1 MESSQ
6 FSDNQSRF
14 DAIEQMESRG
24 ATCDTFRV
32 KLYGKLH
39 FLKRLKA
46 EYAGDI
52 RYQEA
57 LRKEFETGYRLEHPN
72 LVRYLSLDK
81 DGILM
86 EYVDGETLSQRLTK
100 NPDYFKQWKN
110 SDKLIRQLLSALQY
124 LHNHQVL
131 HLDLKPDNI
140 LLTHINDDVKL
151 IDLGFCYTDTFVD
164 TQGRTNAFAAPE
176 QKAGGAVDVRT
187 DLYAFG
193 KILELLPDHSL
204 YNRVIAR
211 CTAENPSD
219 RYQSVDEILYD
230 INHRRRYFRYVAAF
244 VAIGAVLAIGIAL
257 LTHREAVVP
266 VIQETPADSVVQMGN
281 QGNQRDGSL
290 DSAHQNHEPVPMIL
304 PQSPKKDEQTLCKE
318 EMVWLIDKAY
328 HSTIYSFR
336 DSLFPP
342 PVNYPGNP
350 WADAS
355 TAFHDQVV
363 QIGDRLVKKYP
374 NISEGFIRQETEMRF
389 QGLVTSVF
397 NQMRTNAQQ

>member
-1 MESSQ
+1 MDSSQ
-6 FSDNQSRF
+6 FSDNQPRF
-14 DAIEQMESRG
+14 DAIEQMESQG

-32 KLYGKLH
+32 KVYGKLH

-81 DGILM
+81 DSILM
-86 EYVDGETLSQRLTK
+86 EYVEGETLSQRLAK
-100 NPDYFKQWKN
+100 NPDYFKQPRHT
-110 SDKLIRQLLSALQY
+110 DKLVRQLLGVLDY
-124 LHNHQVL
+124 LHSHQVL

-151 IDLGFCYTDTFVD
+151 IDLGFCYTDTFAD
-164 TQGRTNAFAAPE
+164 TQGHTNAFAAPE
-176 QKAGGAVDVRT
+176 QKEGGAVDVRS
-187 DLYAFG
+187 DIYAFG
-193 KILELLPDHSL
+193 RILELLPDHFL
-204 YNRVIAR
+204 YNKVIAR
-211 CTAENPSD
+211 CTAENPSA
-219 RYQSVDEILYD
+219 RYQSIDEILYD
-230 INHRRRYFRYVAAF
+230 INHRRRYFLYAAAF
-244 VAIGAVLAIGIAL
+244 VAIVAVLAIGIAL
-257 LTHREAVVP
+257 LTHREVAAP
-266 VIQETPADSVVQMGN
+266 VIQETPADSVVQMVN
-281 QGNQRDGSL
+281 QGDRSL
-290 DSAHQNHEPVPMIL
+290 DSARQNHEPVPLIP
-304 PQSPKKDEQTLCKE
+304 PQPPKKDEQTLCKE
-318 EMVWLIDKAY
+318 EMARLIDKAY
-328 HSTIYSFR
+328 HSTIYTFR

-374 NISEGFIRQETEMRF
+374 TIPESFIRQETEMRF
-389 QGLVTSVF
+389 QGLVTYVF

>member
-14 DAIEQMESRG
+14 DAIEQMESQG

-100 NPDYFKQWKN
+100 NPDYFKHRKN

-151 IDLGFCYTDTFVD
+151 IDLGFCYTDMFAD

-176 QKAGGAVDVRT
+176 QKAGRAVDVRT
-187 DLYAFG
+187 DIYAFG

-211 CTAENPSD
+211 CTAETPSD

-230 INHRRRYFRYVAAF
+230 IYHRRRYFRYVAAF
-244 VAIGAVLAIGIAL
+244 VAIGAMLAIGIAL
-257 LTHREAVVP
+257 LTHREAVAP
-266 VIQETPADSVVQMGN
+266 VIQEIPADSIVQMVNQN
-281 QGNQRDGSL
+281 QGDRSL
-290 DSAHQNHEPVPMIL
+290 DSARQNHEPVPLIP
-304 PQSPKKDEQTLCKE
+304 PQSPKKDTEALFKE
-318 EMVWLIDKAY
+318 DVSRMIDQAY
-328 HSTIYSFR
+328 RSTIATFC
-336 DSLFPP
+336 DSVFPSP
-342 PVNYPGNP
+342 TPSTGKA

-355 TAFHDQVV
+355 TEFHDQ
-363 QIGDRLVKKYP
+363 IIEIENRLAKKYP
-374 NISEGFIRQETEMRF
+374 NIPETTIRQDCETRF
-389 QGLVTSVF
+389 QSLVTSVF

>member
-1 MESSQ
+1 MDSSQ

-14 DAIEQMESRG
+14 EAIEQVESQG

-32 KLYGKLH
+32 KVYGKLH

-52 RYQEA
+52 RYREA

-72 LVRYLSLDK
+72 LVRYARFDDDS
-81 DGILM
+81 ILM
-86 EYVDGETLSQRLTK
+86 EYVEGDTLDQRIAK
-100 NPDYFKQWKN
+100 NPDYF
-110 SDKLIRQLLSALQY
+110 SDQKHTEKFVLQLLSALQY

-151 IDLGFCYTDTFVD
+151 IDLGFCRTDAFVD
-164 TQGRTNAFAAPE
+164 TQGYTSGFAAPE
-176 QKAGGAVDVRT
+176 QLSSGEVDVRT
-187 DLYAFG
+187 DIYAFG
-193 KILELLPDHSL
+193 KILEHLPNHSL
-204 YNRVIAR
+204 YKKVIAR
-211 CTAENPSD
+211 CTAEHPEA
-219 RYQSVDEILYD
+219 RYQSVEEILYD
-230 INHRRRYFRYVAAF
+230 INHRRRYYHYVAAF
-244 VAIGAVLAIGIAL
+244 AAIGAVLAIGIVL
-257 LTHREAVVP
+257 LTHRETADP
-266 VIQETPADSVVQMGN
+266 VIQETPADSVVQMVN
-281 QGNQRDGSL
+281 QGNQGDGSL
-290 DSAHQNHEPVPMIL
+290 DSARQNHEPVFIP

-318 EMVWLIDKAY
+318 EMARLIDKAY

-374 NISEGFIRQETEMRF
+374 NIPESFIRQETEMRF
-389 QGLVTSVF
+389 QGLVTYVF
-397 NQMRTNAQQ
+397 NQMRTNAQ